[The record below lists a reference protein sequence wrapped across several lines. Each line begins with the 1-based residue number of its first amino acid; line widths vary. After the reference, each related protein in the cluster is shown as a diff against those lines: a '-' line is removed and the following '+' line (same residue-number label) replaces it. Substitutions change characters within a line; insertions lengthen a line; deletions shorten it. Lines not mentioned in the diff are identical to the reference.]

1 MANCSLFKNIILAKH
16 SLRLENSFY
25 MTKINVCEELKK
37 LLFSLTM
44 VILNCI
50 LGNRMDGFVLVD
62 TLLFRYLF

>member
-16 SLRLENSFY
+16 SLRLENSFS
-25 MTKINVCEELKK
+25 MTKISVCEELKK